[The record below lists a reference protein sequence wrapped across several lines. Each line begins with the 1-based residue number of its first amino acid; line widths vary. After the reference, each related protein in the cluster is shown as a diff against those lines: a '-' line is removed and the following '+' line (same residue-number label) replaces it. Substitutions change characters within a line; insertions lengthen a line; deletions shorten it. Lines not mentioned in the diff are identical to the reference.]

1 MEEIDH
7 ILLNHICRYIPL
19 SDVARSQLPGY
30 FVHQH
35 LRKKEV
41 LLHAGEHCN
50 HLYFV
55 AKGCMRGY
63 FVDCAGMEKTTQ
75 LAIEGWWIT
84 DFQAFSQRRTTDC
97 SYQAVES
104 CDVFRISEVDYQR
117 LLAAVPAMERYFRQ
131 VYEIAYGAAVNRV
144 KYLFANSKA
153 AIFFNF
159 RERYPDFV
167 NRVPQYVL
175 ATFLGLSPEYVS
187 KLRAKRLS

>member
-1 MEEIDH
+1 MEEINH
-7 ILLNHICRYIPL
+7 ILLNHICRYISL
-19 SDVARSQLPGY
+19 SDGERSQLAGY

-41 LLHAGEHCN
+41 VSHADEHCN
-50 HLYFV
+50 YLYFV

-63 FVDCAGMEKTTQ
+63 FVDDTGMEKTTQ

-84 DFQAFSQRRTTDC
+84 DFHAFSQRRKTDC
-97 SYQAVES
+97 AYQAVEP
-104 CDVFRISEVDYQR
+104 CEVFRIGQADYQR
-117 LLAAVPAMERYFRQ
+117 LLAAIPATERYFRQ
-131 VYEIAYGAAVNRV
+131 VYEIAYGAAVNRI

>member
-1 MEEIDH
+1 MVAIRLIGHIRRYTSISNEE
-7 ILLNHICRYIPL
+7 C
-19 SDVARSQLPGY
+19 DVLRGY

-41 LLHAGEHCN
+41 VLHAGEHCN

-63 FVDCAGMEKTTQ
+63 FVDGAGMERTTQ
-75 LAIEGWWIT
+75 LAIEGWWMT

-97 SYQAVES
+97 TYQAVEP
-104 CDVFRISEVDYQR
+104 CDVFCISQADYQH
-117 LLAAVPAMERYFRQ
+117 LLAAIPVMERYFRQ
-131 VYEIAYGAAVNRV
+131 MYEIAYGAAVNRV

-153 AIFFNF
+153 GIFFNF

-187 KLRAKRLS
+187 KLRAKRHS